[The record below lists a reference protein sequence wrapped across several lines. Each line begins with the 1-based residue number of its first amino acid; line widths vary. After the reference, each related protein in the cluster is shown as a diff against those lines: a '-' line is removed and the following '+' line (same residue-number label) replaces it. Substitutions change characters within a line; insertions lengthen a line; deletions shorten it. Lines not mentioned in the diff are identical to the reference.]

1 MVVKYLTNYNN
12 IYGKLVKKPLLLG
25 VLCICV
31 IALVSAST
39 NASNSLVLGLLNTV
53 LLIACGVIGLLL
65 LRKVNLSQILIV
77 RQRGSRR
84 SDLPVKLPL
93 TDSRGVTIIQ
103 ERRRLSDRRKV
114 KNHLHDQKIITMKK
128 ASN

>member
-93 TDSRGVTIIQ
+93 TDSRVGISIQ

>member
-1 MVVKYLTNYNN
+1 M
-12 IYGKLVKKPLLLG
+12 KKPLLLG

-39 NASNSLVLGLLNTV
+39 NASNSLVLDLLNTV

-77 RQRGSRR
+77 RQKGSRR

>member
-1 MVVKYLTNYNN
+1 MKNL
-12 IYGKLVKKPLLLG
+12 LLLG

-31 IALVSAST
+31 IVLVNVST

-53 LLIACGVIGLLL
+53 LLISCGVIGLLL
-65 LRKVNLSQILIV
+65 LRKANLSQILIV

-84 SDLPVKLPL
+84 SNLPVEFPL
-93 TDSRGVTIIQ
+93 TDSREVTIIQ
-103 ERRRLSDRRKV
+103 ERRWLPDRRMV
-114 KNHLHDQKIITMKK
+114 KNDLHNQKIVTMKK

>member
-1 MVVKYLTNYNN
+1 
-12 IYGKLVKKPLLLG
+12 VKKLFLLG

-39 NASNSLVLGLLNTV
+39 NVSNPLVLGLLNIV
-53 LLIACGVIGLLL
+53 LLISCGVIGLLL
-65 LRKVNLSQILIV
+65 LRKANLSQILIV

-84 SDLPVKLPL
+84 SDLPVEFPL
-93 TDSRGVTIIQ
+93 TDGQGVTIIQ
-103 ERRRLSDRRKV
+103 ERRRSPDRRKV
-114 KNHLHDQKIITMKK
+114 KKDLHEQKIITMKK

>member
-1 MVVKYLTNYNN
+1 M
-12 IYGKLVKKPLLLG
+12 KKPLLLG

-65 LRKVNLSQILIV
+65 LRKVNLSQTLIV

>member
-1 MVVKYLTNYNN
+1 
-12 IYGKLVKKPLLLG
+12 VKKPLLLG

-53 LLIACGVIGLLL
+53 LLIGCGVIGLLL

-77 RQRGSRR
+77 RQRGRRR
-84 SDLPVKLPL
+84 SDLPVELPL

-103 ERRRLSDRRKV
+103 ERRRLPDRHKV

>member
-1 MVVKYLTNYNN
+1 
-12 IYGKLVKKPLLLG
+12 VKKPLLLG

-53 LLIACGVIGLLL
+53 FLIGCGVIGLLL

-84 SDLPVKLPL
+84 SDLPVELPL
-93 TDSRGVTIIQ
+93 MDSRGVTIIQ
-103 ERRRLSDRRKV
+103 ERRRLPDRHKV
-114 KNHLHDQKIITMKK
+114 KNYLHGQKIITMKK